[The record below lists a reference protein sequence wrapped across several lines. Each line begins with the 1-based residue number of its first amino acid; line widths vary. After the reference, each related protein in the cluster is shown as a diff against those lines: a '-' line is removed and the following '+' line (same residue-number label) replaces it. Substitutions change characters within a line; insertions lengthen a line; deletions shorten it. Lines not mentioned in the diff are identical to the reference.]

1 MNNRAYALLT
11 GIFLIVLIAGVA
23 GAAFWMGGSHKA
35 TRPFLVVTTQDVS
48 GLQPQS
54 IILYR
59 GIAAGSVGHIR
70 LDPDDPKNI
79 LIDVEVDT
87 EVPVTRGTF
96 AKLKLQGITGQSSLE
111 LDYDANEGTEPLA
124 TSSEAPAHI
133 PMRPS
138 LLDTLGA
145 SSAQLALQLQKVAES
160 LNEMLDADNR
170 AHVKHLLA
178 QADAATEKLTQLEED
193 LDVTARKL
201 PELDRQTQSAF
212 AAMEQAA
219 NNIDNLGKSLDRE
232 LSGGLAQSGGAGT
245 LQQLDETLG
254 QINQAAGDIHRLAQN
269 LSADP
274 QRLLYG
280 PTRPAPGPGEPGYKG
295 PQQ

>member
-11 GIFLIVLIAGVA
+11 GIFLIVLIAAVA
-23 GAAFWMGGSHKA
+23 GAAFWMGGSHNA

-70 LDPDDPKNI
+70 LDPEDPKNI
-79 LIDVEVDT
+79 LIDVNVDT
-87 EVPVTRGTF
+87 QVPVTRGTF

-124 TSSEAPAHI
+124 TSSKAPAHI

-145 SSAQLALQLQKVAES
+145 SSAQLALQLQKLAES
-160 LNEMLDADNR
+160 FNEMLDPDNR

-178 QADAATEKLTQLEED
+178 QADAATEKLTQLEAD
-193 LDVTARKL
+193 LDVTSRRL
-201 PELDRQTQSAF
+201 PDLDRQAQSSF

-219 NNIDNLGKSLDRE
+219 DNINNLGKTLNRE
-232 LSGGLAQSGGAGT
+232 LSNGDTGQAKGT
-245 LQQLDETLG
+245 LQQLNDTLS

-269 LSADP
+269 LTADP

-280 PTRPAPGPGEPGYKG
+280 PTKPAPGPGEPGYKE
-295 PQQ
+295 PQP